1 MGEDGVLI
9 TSTLCG
15 SSMYDSRMSSDDSLT
30 GESGMS
36 GHESGRRSS
45 VEEGGELTMSL
56 DKYWDWP
63 TTKFLGNG
71 DGGDIV
77 ELCTRVN

>member
-1 MGEDGVLI
+1 MGEDSVLI
-9 TSTLCG
+9 TSTLFR
-15 SSMYDSRMSSDDSLT
+15 SSVDDSCMSSDDSLT

-36 GHESGRRSS
+36 GRESGRHSS

-56 DKYWDWP
+56 NKYWDWP
-63 TTKFLGNG
+63 MTKLLGNG

-77 ELCTRVN
+77 ELCTTVN